1 MEAME
6 SGPGVPDA
14 EAPVDHG
21 LCVVSLLFQRVDL
34 PAEGLLVRVPLPE
47 SSAGE
52 DAEFDLRLPSVKL
65 RTGFSQLPASA
76 PARTG
81 S

>member
-1 MEAME
+1 MVFSHAWNRGMEAME

-34 PAEGLLVRVPLPE
+34 PAEFVSEVFSRTHVVI
-47 SSAGE
+47 
-52 DAEFDLRLPSVKL
+52 RL
-65 RTGFSQLPASA
+65 A
-76 PARTG
+76 
-81 S
+81 